1 MNIRRSK
8 CSTGLLEWM
17 MLAQWTVAPDYRINQ
32 RTMQRIVQR
41 FGS

>member
-8 CSTGLLEWM
+8 RSRSLLEWM
-17 MLAQWTVAPDYRINQ
+17 MLDQWTMAPDYRINQ
-32 RTMQRIVQR
+32 RTMQRTVQR